1 MGSQTK
7 PEPDNAERAPCFQA
21 NCLYIN
27 IRIFECYPTADARL
41 AADRSATEEERVPMT
56 TITLGGLLAASLG
69 IVTSI
74 GLLALAT
81 RLEGCCAR

>member
-1 MGSQTK
+1 
-7 PEPDNAERAPCFQA
+7 
-21 NCLYIN
+21 
-27 IRIFECYPTADARL
+27 
-41 AADRSATEEERVPMT
+41 MT